1 MLDRLKV
8 MDSLNGMYAETLSKV
23 GFIPNRGMDLYK
35 YKTDE
40 GEFVFKFIFNRK
52 NALHIT
58 FSYTDLY
65 LGEKMIEIESI
76 ITNKKNLSLPP
87 IKNETKYRPCISIT
101 DWVHP
106 IIDNGS
112 NPMHYNKWLIRI
124 DNLDDLKKTKETYK
138 EIFSLV
144 ENKIINKIKSKEDL
158 YEYLLNEKYKY
169 SLEYKFLL
177 LISKVMN
184 NKNIKDEYQ
193 KMQSSK
199 RYVDM
204 VASARNDIDLTF
216 TILSNDEIL
225 LP

>member
-8 MDSLNGMYAETLSKV
+8 MNFLNEMYAETLSKV
-23 GFIPNRGMDLYK
+23 GFIPNKGMDLYK
-35 YKTDE
+35 YKIEE
-40 GEFVFKFIFNRK
+40 GEFAFKFIFNRK

-58 FSYTDLY
+58 FSYTDFY
-65 LGEKMIEIESI
+65 LGEKMIEIEDI
-76 ITNKKNLSLPP
+76 ITNKKNLSLPV
-87 IKNETKYRPCISIT
+87 IKNKTKHRPCISIT
-101 DWVHP
+101 DWLHP
-106 IIDNGS
+106 ILDNGS
-112 NPMHYNKWLIRI
+112 DPMHYDKWLLRI
-124 DNLDDLKKTKETYK
+124 DNLDDLQKTRETYE

-158 YEYLLNEKYKY
+158 YNYLSNEKYKY

-193 KMQSSK
+193 KIQSSK

-204 VASARNDIDLTF
+204 VASARNNIDLTF